1 MLGTRL
7 PLPVTAL
14 AQREAP
20 ARRRPPT
27 LASTVLALQR
37 SAGNKA
43 TTRVLARDDKGPKPP
58 AKAAPPTPAFRLI
71 VVDDGDTG
79 LEAKTVEVALKIV
92 ADELKRVTSK
102 STDETVKSGFSIEH
116 TTEKPEKWKPR
127 DLGVRSF
134 LVFLSQTKD
143 AKHAVGLAAE
153 HVDMTPEERKAQEAH
168 FKAKVATE
176 GGVNIQNVDRR
187 RRSVSTSIV
196 STTMAI
202 KMQAKEGAGAES
214 AGALIGETILHELGH
229 DLGHTEQIGGH
240 DHDEKGVM
248 TAQRVLDSTLRY
260 TATRFSAAS
269 EKTIRERL
277 EELAKRRVP
286 SPSRAGV

>member
-1 MLGTRL
+1 MLATRL

-14 AQREAP
+14 ATREAA
-20 ARRRPPT
+20 ARRQPPT
-27 LASTVLALQR
+27 LASSVLALQR
-37 SAGNKA
+37 SVGNKA
-43 TTRVLARDDKGPKPP
+43 TTRVLARDDKGAAPP
-58 AKAAPPTPAFRLI
+58 TKAAPPVPAFRLI

-79 LEAKTVEVALKIV
+79 LEAKTVEIALKIV

-102 STDETVKSGFSIEH
+102 SSDDTVKSGFSIEH
-116 TTEKPEKWKPR
+116 TKDRPEKWKPR
-127 DLGVRSF
+127 DLGIRSF

-143 AKHAVGLAAE
+143 AKHAVGLAAD
-153 HVDMTPEERKAQEAH
+153 HVDMTPDERQAQEEH
-168 FKAKVATE
+168 YKANVATE
-176 GGVNIQNVDRR
+176 GGVNIQSVGSR

-202 KMQAKEGAGAES
+202 KMQATKGAGPDS

-229 DLGHTEQIGGH
+229 DLGHTKQLGGH

-248 TAQRVLDSTLRY
+248 TPSRVLDSTLRY
-260 TATRFSAAS
+260 SASGFSAAS

-286 SPSRAGV
+286 ST

>member
-1 MLGTRL
+1 MLATRL
-7 PLPVTAL
+7 PLPVTTL
-14 AQREAP
+14 ARREAA
-20 ARRRPPT
+20 ARRQPAT
-27 LASTVLALQR
+27 LASSVLALQR

-43 TTRVLARDDKGPKPP
+43 TTRVLARDGKDATPP
-58 AKAAPPTPAFRLI
+58 AKAAPPLPAFRLI

-79 LEAKTVEVALKIV
+79 LEAKTVEIALKIV

-102 STDETVKSGFSIEH
+102 STDDTVKSGFSIEH
-116 TTEKPEKWKPR
+116 TQDRPEKWKPR
-127 DLGVRSF
+127 DLGIRSF

-143 AKHAVGLAAE
+143 AKHAVGLAAD
-153 HVDMTPEERKAQEAH
+153 HVDMTPDERKAQEAH
-168 FKAKVATE
+168 YKANIASE
-176 GGVNIQNVDRR
+176 GGVNIQSVSSR

-202 KMQAKEGAGAES
+202 KMQATKGAGPES

-229 DLGHTEQIGGH
+229 DLGHTEQLGGH

-248 TAQRVLDSTLRY
+248 TAKRVLDSTLRY
-260 TATRFSAAS
+260 SASRFSAAS

-286 SPSRAGV
+286 SP

>member
-1 MLGTRL
+1 MPGTRL
-7 PLPVTAL
+7 RLPVTAL
-14 AQREAP
+14 ARREAP

-43 TTRVLARDDKGPKPP
+43 TTRVLARDAKGAAPP
-58 AKAAPPTPAFRLI
+58 TKAAPPTPAFRLI

-79 LEAKTVEVALKIV
+79 LEPKTVEIALTIV

-102 STDETVKSGFSIEH
+102 STDDTVKSGFSIEH
-116 TTEKPEKWKPR
+116 TKDKPEKWKPR

-153 HVDMTPEERKAQEAH
+153 HVDMTPDERKAQEEH
-168 FKAKVATE
+168 FKANVATE

-202 KMQAKEGAGAES
+202 KMQATKGAGPES

-229 DLGHTEQIGGH
+229 DLGHTKQIGGH

-248 TAQRVLDSTLRY
+248 TRSRVLDSTLRY
-260 TATRFSAAS
+260 TATRFSEAS

-286 SPSRAGV
+286 SP